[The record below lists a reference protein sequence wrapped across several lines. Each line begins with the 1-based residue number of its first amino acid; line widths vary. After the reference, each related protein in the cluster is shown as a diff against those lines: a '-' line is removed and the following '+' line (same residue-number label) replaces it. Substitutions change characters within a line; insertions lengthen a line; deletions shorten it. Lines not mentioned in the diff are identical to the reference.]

1 MTGIQS
7 TSNTYLLLCLIF
19 QNILKHYDEEKEG
32 FDVLCQALTHMT
44 SMAQHINEMKRK
56 HEHAVRIQEIQS
68 QLLEYDGADLTTLGD
83 LIIEVSLRQIIFFSL
98 FTNCFFL
105 FIYYSWNIL

>member
-1 MTGIQS
+1 M
-7 TSNTYLLLCLIF
+7 
-19 QNILKHYDEEKEG
+19 
-32 FDVLCQALTHMT
+32 LCQALTHMT

-83 LIIEVSLRQIIFFSL
+83 LIIEVSLRQIILFSL
-98 FTNCFFL
+98 I

>member
-1 MTGIQS
+1 M
-7 TSNTYLLLCLIF
+7 
-19 QNILKHYDEEKEG
+19 
-32 FDVLCQALTHMT
+32 LCQALTHMT

-98 FTNCFFL
+98 I